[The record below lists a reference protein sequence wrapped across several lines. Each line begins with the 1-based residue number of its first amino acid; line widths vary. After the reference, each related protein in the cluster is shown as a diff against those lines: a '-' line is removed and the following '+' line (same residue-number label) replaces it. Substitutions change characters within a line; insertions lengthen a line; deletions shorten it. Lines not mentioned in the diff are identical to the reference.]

1 MKASELIE
9 KLNTLIAEH
18 GDLEV
23 RPRDTE
29 FMWDTFEIDHVVIA
43 PDKFYGV
50 GLIDSSTGPFILISW
65 EE

>member
-9 KLNTLIAEH
+9 RLNTLIAEH

-29 FMWDTFEIDHVVIA
+29 FIFDTFEIDHVVIA
-43 PDKFYGV
+43 PDWSDRSEGEFFLLGWK
-50 GLIDSSTGPFILISW
+50 
-65 EE
+65 E

>member
-43 PDKFYGV
+43 PDVFYREYM
-50 GLIDSSTGPFILISW
+50 LDPSTGPFILISL